1 MNIGGYFKF
10 NYHRLL
16 VIIILMAIG
25 EFFIGEY
32 WWFLVAIVGYF
43 TLYYHMLLLDFI
55 GYFILGHYIIYYII
69 LNCYTYDK

>member
-1 MNIGGYFKF
+1 
-10 NYHRLL
+10 
-16 VIIILMAIG
+16 MAIG